1 MKRSKS
7 CFDEYLM
14 MQTNEDYHVERTR
27 SELTDE
33 YDQHSYKSIFLFKFF
48 FELNLDSFKSI

>member
-1 MKRSKS
+1 
-7 CFDEYLM
+7 M

-33 YDQHSYKSIFLFKFF
+33 YDQHSYKSILLFNFF